1 MLANQWKAA
10 QTDNLAHN
18 KMRSSSCLVFDKAR
32 GGEVCK
38 QGATCQ
44 VGEAKAAAHDQSAPL
59 RCLLHSKM
67 QPTNPKTAAK
77 PVGHFGALEDDGGGW
92 SQVPSKSAAKGGG
105 KKTDSAVG
113 RHSRFQLYVTGA
125 FGLNVSEMTRA
136 FERFG
141 TLNEAIDMNANF
153 PGVAFVKFRTRAAAA
168 AAVAHSPI
176 LCAGVRMHAEFL
188 DLTRQTKHAEY
199 NREQERTLMV
209 NEPVVDVPRV
219 LPGPSRRK
227 PDAACAPVKVELK
240 PYAGWNAE
248 LKPYTGWKTSP
259 IAHFSSPGLELDKV
273 IAALKLDAEDYAHLT
288 AEDTR
293 WCDDEIVAAFS
304 PAAKHDDWDA
314 ASLAS
319 SAETVSLTDAVE
331 IPADL
336 ARTRDASPSLSY
348 AAVLRSSTI
357 HDGAPS
363 YAEILHPPCWGAC
376 DGDSDMQSDAGDD
389 VPPSPDAPTAA
400 RCFYSDV
407 LHSWQSAPQWDRVK
421 LLPRTHLPGLGCTST
436 AMDASAY
443 LEAACT
449 STAALEPATGAHVG
463 APSEA
468 AEKPSPIAQNN
479 APKPRCKL
487 PKSVTDVLETS
498 ELRGTLCTFCA
509 SLQNIELGPDGSL
522 VRAFCRSCCTKL
534 GQLELNRCKGG
545 SSQCQKYR
553 WVDGL
558 GNVAAVCSACY
569 RSGSPA
575 S

>member
-1 MLANQWKAA
+1 MLANQWKTVK
-10 QTDNLAHN
+10 TDNTTTNPTKTTAMMLGFGQLTASRCLPHSRNILAH
-18 KMRSSSCLVFDKAR
+18 DKA
-32 GGEVCK
+32 
-38 QGATCQ
+38 
-44 VGEAKAAAHDQSAPL
+44 
-59 RCLLHSKM
+59 
-67 QPTNPKTAAK
+67 PKTTAK
-77 PVGHFGALEDDGGGW
+77 PVGRFGALEVDATLGDEDDGGGW
-92 SQVPSKSAAKGGG
+92 SQVPSKSAAKRGG
-105 KKTDSAVG
+105 KKIDSAVG

-125 FGLNVSEMTRA
+125 FGLSVSEMTRA
-136 FERFG
+136 FQRFG
-141 TLNEAIDMNANF
+141 MLNEAIDTNADF

-176 LCAGVRMHAEFL
+176 LCAGVRMHADFL
-188 DLTRQTKHAEY
+188 DLARQTKHAEY

-209 NEPVVDVPRV
+209 NEPIVDAPRV
-219 LPGPSRRK
+219 LPVPSRLK
-227 PDAACAPVKVELK
+227 PDAGAPVNVELK
-240 PYAGWNAE
+240 PS
-248 LKPYTGWKTSP
+248 TGWKTNP
-259 IAHFSSPGLELDKV
+259 IVHFSSPGFELDKV
-273 IAALKLDAEDYAHLT
+273 ITALKLDAEGCAHL
-288 AEDTR
+288 AAKGAR

-319 SAETVSLTDAVE
+319 SAETVSLTDAAPILVD
-331 IPADL
+331 P

-348 AAVLRSSTI
+348 AEVLRSSTI

-363 YAEILHPPCWGAC
+363 YAEILRPPRRGAW

-389 VPPSPDAPTAA
+389 VLPSPDAPTAA
-400 RCFYSDV
+400 HCFYTDV
-407 LHSWQSAPQWDRVK
+407 LLSWQSAPQWDRVK

-449 STAALEPATGAHVG
+449 STAAESAVGAHVV

-468 AEKPSPIAQNN
+468 AEKLSPIAQND

-487 PKSVTDVLETS
+487 PKPVTDVLETS
-498 ELRGTLCTFCA
+498 ELCGTLCTFCV

-534 GQLELNRCKGG
+534 GQLELHRCKGG

-569 RSGSPA
+569 RSGALPS
-575 S
+575 